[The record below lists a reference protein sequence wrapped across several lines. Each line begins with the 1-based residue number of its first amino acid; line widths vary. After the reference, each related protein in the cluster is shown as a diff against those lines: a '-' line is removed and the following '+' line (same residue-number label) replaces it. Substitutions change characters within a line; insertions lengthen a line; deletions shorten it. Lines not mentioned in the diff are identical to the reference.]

1 VIRIGIIGC
10 NYGRQVHL
18 PAFRLDSRCSIVAL
32 AGSDAARTTGLA
44 RASDIPLAFGD
55 WRALVENPGVDAV
68 TIGTPPGLQP
78 SIAVRALNLGK
89 AVFAEKPMAAD
100 VAGAEAMLKAASS
113 SRRANVIDF
122 NFSAI
127 PVWQRAKELLD
138 QGAIGRL
145 RHVAVSWHVENET
158 TRLRLKNWK
167 SSGDL
172 GGGALGNFVS
182 HCLHYVEWMCGPIQ
196 RLSAHLSGPPDAADL
211 ETNAMIGIALRS
223 GAAGSIMMSCASYS
237 GSGHRTEFYGE
248 DGALSLINP
257 TRDYMRGF
265 ELRLA
270 RRPEDFSLIEVD
282 DPLDGRFPEDGR
294 IAPVARLARRFL
306 NAIEGGP
313 RASPGF
319 AEGLRVQVLLDAARI
334 SNRRGSWVDVSKD
347 ISGLYK

>member
-1 VIRIGIIGC
+1 MIRIGIIGC

-113 SRRANVIDF
+113 SGRANVIDF

-138 QGAIGRL
+138 QGVIGRL
-145 RHVAVSWHVENET
+145 RHVAVSWHVENQT

-182 HCLHYVEWMCGPIQ
+182 HCFHYLEWMCGPIQ
-196 RLSAHLSGPPDAADL
+196 RLSAHLSGPPNAADL
-211 ETNAMIGIALRS
+211 ETNATISLALQS
-223 GAAGSIMMSCASYS
+223 GAAGSIVMSCASYN
-237 GSGHRTEFYGE
+237 GSGHRVEFYGE
-248 DGALSLINP
+248 DGTLSLINP
-257 TRDYMRGF
+257 TWDYMRGF
-265 ELRLA
+265 ALRLA
-270 RRPEDFSLIEVD
+270 HRPEDLSLIEVD
-282 DPLDGRFPEDGR
+282 DPLDRRFPEDGR
-294 IAPVARLARRFL
+294 IAPVARLACRFL
-306 NAIEGGP
+306 DAIEGG
-313 RASPGF
+313 RQAAPGF
-319 AEGLRVQVLLDAARI
+319 TEGFRVQVLLDAART
-334 SNRRGSWVDVSKD
+334 SHKNGSWVD
-347 ISGLYK
+347 IS